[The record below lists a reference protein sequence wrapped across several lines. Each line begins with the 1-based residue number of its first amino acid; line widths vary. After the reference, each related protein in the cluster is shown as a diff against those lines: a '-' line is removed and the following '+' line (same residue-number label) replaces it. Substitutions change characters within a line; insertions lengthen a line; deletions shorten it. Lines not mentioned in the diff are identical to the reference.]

1 MTRVWR
7 SEALIRRRQFLAR
20 IGAAPFGARAAWA
33 DAGAPNL
40 FLLVAGPDGEQTS
53 RWANACALAMSAG
66 FPGGPKLI
74 TDPEGG
80 LDGVTGANR
89 LDALVMPDGKTA
101 AVLPGAA
108 LIAWMTGDSRVHFDP
123 TRWVPVMAG
132 TNSGVLVARLG
143 SKAPRLDSLRGFAP
157 LRIAVDRPESND
169 LAALLALQGMGVAM
183 APVFGL
189 RGTDAKTRAFVA
201 GEVDAVFLCGEG
213 VPEDIAPLTANAGV
227 PVFSLGQLDA
237 EGSIAQDPLFP
248 GVPDAGAFAAA
259 EVTLSAA
266 YGAAAAAAR
275 LDFFMVLPKL
285 TGPDD
290 VAAWRQAASVAI
302 ANQGV
307 AAAARASSVT
317 LQPASETAAALL
329 ALDISA
335 PDQAGIQAYLTTNF
349 GWHPG

>member
-1 MTRVWR
+1 
-7 SEALIRRRQFLAR
+7 LIKRRQLLAGL
-20 IGAAPFGARAAWA
+20 GAAPFCARAALA
-33 DAGAPNL
+33 DAGAPSL
-40 FLLVAGPDGEQTS
+40 ALLVAGPDGEQTS
-53 RWANACALAMSAG
+53 RWGNACALAMCAG

-74 TDPEGG
+74 PDAEGG

-101 AVLPGAA
+101 AILPGAA

-123 TRWVPVMAG
+123 TRWLAVMAG
-132 TNSGVLVARLG
+132 ANSGILVARLAG
-143 SKAPRLDSLRGFAP
+143 KTLDLTALRSFAP
-157 LRIAVDRPESND
+157 LRVAVDRPESND
-169 LAALLALQGMGVAM
+169 LAALLALQGMGVPM

-213 VPEDIAPLTANAGV
+213 VPEDIAPLSANAGV
-227 PVFSLGQLDA
+227 PVFSLGQMDA
-237 EGSIAQDPLFP
+237 AGTILPDPLFP
-248 GVPDAGAFAAA
+248 GVPDARSFAGSGL
-259 EVTLSAA
+259 TLSAA

-285 TGPDD
+285 TDPDA
-290 VAAWRQAASVAI
+290 VAAWRQAAGVAT
-302 ANQGV
+302 ANSAMV
-307 AAAARASSVT
+307 AAASASSVT
-317 LQPASETAAALL
+317 LQPAAEAAAALQ

-335 PDQAGIQAYLTTNF
+335 PDQAGLQAYLTTNF